1 MEYIKNILELTD
13 KFQPWSLI
21 SFFVLLACAGSVLV
35 IGKKAEEVDKS
46 YLSGD
51 SQLER
56 IQNDLKKMSASPQQ
70 PTESEVIGELKQLFD
85 RPAFILENTESIQ
98 QLLYDICA
106 SRLII
111 QQNLH
116 FFKDG
121 DNRRKLT
128 KTVEILAHM
137 QTHVGEMLENNLNVS
152 EHIQHYINN
161 QQVFLAKLPGEK
173 TPRNFAKRDQDL
185 DQINAVLATL

>member
-121 DNRRKLT
+121 DNLRKLT

-137 QTHVGEMLENNLNVS
+137 HTHVGEMLENNLNVS
-152 EHIQHYINN
+152 EHIQRYINN